1 MISLSN
7 ISVHY
12 GGRTVLDGVNVSI
25 SPRERIG
32 LVGKNGAGKS
42 TLMKII
48 AGHNSNFSG
57 TINKPV
63 GSTIG
68 YLHQDMLIPI
78 GKTVIDETMTA
89 FEEVNRLEGRLDEI
103 NHELSVRTDYESDAY
118 HDILVELSDVTDR
131 INRLGGGALQS
142 DAEKILSG
150 LGFKVSDFDKQTST
164 FSGGWKMRIELA
176 KMLLQKPDYLLLDE
190 PTNHLDIE
198 SIIWLEEFLE
208 NYEGAVVVISHDLTF
223 LDNVTKRTV
232 EIELGKI
239 HDYKANYSN
248 YLELRKER
256 REKITN
262 AFENQQNKIEQ
273 TEKLIEKFRAKAN
286 KASFA
291 QSLIK
296 QLDRMDKIEI
306 EDEDTSQM
314 RLVFPPAPRSGEVTV
329 EVKNLS
335 KFYGEK
341 HILDKIDLQLIRG
354 EKVAFVGKNGEGK
367 STLIKMLVGD
377 TDTTSGEIKLGHNVL
392 LGYYAQEQSD
402 ALDPNLTVLETIDR
416 DAPFEMRPRLRSILG
431 SFLFSGGDV
440 DKKVLILSGG
450 ERARLALA
458 CLLLRPI
465 NLLVLDEPTNHLD
478 IRSKNVLKEALIK
491 YDGAMIVV
499 SHDRDFLNG
508 LTDTTIE
515 FSNKKIHNHI
525 GDINAFLEKRK
536 VESLR
541 EVSLGNAALKP
552 TTTAATPAI
561 PSVSPQMPAKS
572 TNSGSNDE
580 RKKIEKEIQAQENK
594 INKLEQDL
602 KKAEQTLVDF
612 ESPSYQQNLS
622 KYNQVKTNLDSETAK
637 WEELMERL

>member
-1 MISLSN
+1 
-7 ISVHY
+7 
-12 GGRTVLDGVNVSI
+12 
-25 SPRERIG
+25 
-32 LVGKNGAGKS
+32 
-42 TLMKII
+42 
-48 AGHNSNFSG
+48 
-57 TINKPV
+57 
-63 GSTIG
+63 
-68 YLHQDMLIPI
+68 
-78 GKTVIDETMTA
+78 
-89 FEEVNRLEGRLDEI
+89 
-103 NHELSVRTDYESDAY
+103 
-118 HDILVELSDVTDR
+118 
-131 INRLGGGALQS
+131 
-142 DAEKILSG
+142 
-150 LGFKVSDFDKQTST
+150 
-164 FSGGWKMRIELA
+164 
-176 KMLLQKPDYLLLDE
+176 
-190 PTNHLDIE
+190 
-198 SIIWLEEFLE
+198 
-208 NYEGAVVVISHDLTF
+208 
-223 LDNVTKRTV
+223 
-232 EIELGKI
+232 
-239 HDYKANYSN
+239 
-248 YLELRKER
+248 
-256 REKITN
+256 
-262 AFENQQNKIEQ
+262 
-273 TEKLIEKFRAKAN
+273 
-286 KASFA
+286 
-291 QSLIK
+291 
-296 QLDRMDKIEI
+296 
-306 EDEDTSQM
+306 
-314 RLVFPPAPRSGEVTV
+314 
-329 EVKNLS
+329 
-335 KFYGEK
+335 
-341 HILDKIDLQLIRG
+341 
-354 EKVAFVGKNGEGK
+354 
-367 STLIKMLVGD
+367 MLVGD

-440 DKKVLILSGG
+440 DKKVVVLSGG

-478 IRSKNVLKEALIK
+478 IRSKNVLKDALIK

-552 TTTAATPAI
+552 TTTAATPAS

-572 TNSGSNDE
+572 ANSGSNDE

-622 KYNQVKTNLDSETAK
+622 KYNQIKTNLDSETAK